1 MKIGRNDD
9 CPCGS
14 GKKYKKCCMRM
25 TSFDGRGSKYTAY
38 AVISEGSKYHSS
50 FVLQDTNE
58 EQELKMRDYKRKL
71 LKRDDIEVVEYFTS
85 DSKTLI
91 KDVVNGLHNILIGT
105 TQVLLIDGSN
115 PYEVEVSEKINEARE
130 KLTGKVFEKLDLRD

>member
-1 MKIGRNDD
+1 MKVGRNDI

-14 GKKYKKCCMRM
+14 GEKYKKCCMKI
-25 TSFDGRGSKYTAY
+25 TNFDGRGSQYTAY
-38 AVISEGSKYHSS
+38 ATVSEGSKYHSS

-58 EQELKMRDYKRKL
+58 EQELKMRDYYRKL

-105 TQVLLIDGSN
+105 TQVILIDGSD
-115 PYEVEVSEKINEARE
+115 PYSVEVAERINEAKER
-130 KLTGKVFEKLDLRD
+130 LTGKAIEKLDLRD